1 MSRFKHV
8 SQAAPITATRRWR
21 SKRRL
26 PDTEGTFFPAKQ
38 IVPNLFIGSEGD
50 SANPSFFQK
59 HNIRLVVNA
68 SKNIPFRAPAEVRTY
83 RVPVDDHPDE
93 NGVMLSHL
101 PVVVLTMDEILSY
114 GQGVLVHCRAGMQ
127 RSAAVVAAYL
137 MWSKG
142 WTANKTFEFINRKKN
157 ETFWPVPTFEP
168 ALREW
173 EAQLRRA
180 GRIS

>member
-1 MSRFKHV
+1 MSRPDTK
-8 SQAAPITATRRWR
+8 APRRWR
-21 SKRRL
+21 SKRAL
-26 PDTEGTFFPAKQ
+26 PDPGGAFFPAKQ
-38 IVPNLFIGSEGD
+38 IVPHLFIGSEGD
-50 SANPSFFQK
+50 SASPAFFKK

-68 SKNIPFRAPAEVRTY
+68 SKNIPFRAPADVRTY
-83 RVPVDDHPDE
+83 RVPVDDNPSE
-93 NGVMLSHL
+93 NEVMLSHL
-101 PVVVLTMDEILSY
+101 PVVVLAIDEVLSY

-142 WTANKTFEFINRKKN
+142 WTANRTFEFINRKKH
-157 ETFWPVPTFEP
+157 ETFWPVPTFET
-168 ALREW
+168 ALRAW